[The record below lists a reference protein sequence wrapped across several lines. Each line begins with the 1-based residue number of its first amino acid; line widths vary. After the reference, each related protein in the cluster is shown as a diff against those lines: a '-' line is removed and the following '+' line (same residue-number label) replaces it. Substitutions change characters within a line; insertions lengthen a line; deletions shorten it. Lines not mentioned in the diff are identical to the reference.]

1 MSFKFRRDGAVF
13 PTEVKN
19 GELMIH
25 VGSQIVK
32 VPFKFLVE
40 DFEYDNTEFPM
51 CNVMCYLKNSSG
63 IVVMRFDGTVTK
75 FDSDMNVIG
84 FSKFDK
90 EFIYSKTVYIPVGIV
105 GHGNA
110 VEIKQHTLCTIYSVP
125 DADTYVLECVGD
137 PEPIEFKPS
146 DNPMFVEDILKGN
159 RYYPRLIKE
168 STNFYKEDDGRYSII
183 GRAIKTTGYIE
194 M

>member
-19 GELMIH
+19 GELIIH

-51 CNVMCYLKNSSG
+51 CNVMCYLKNSTG

-90 EFIYSKTVYIPVGIV
+90 ESIYSKTVYIPVGIV
-105 GHGNA
+105 GHGNV

-137 PEPIEFKPS
+137 PEPIEFKPA

-168 STNFYKEDDGRYSII
+168 STNSYKEDEGRYSIV